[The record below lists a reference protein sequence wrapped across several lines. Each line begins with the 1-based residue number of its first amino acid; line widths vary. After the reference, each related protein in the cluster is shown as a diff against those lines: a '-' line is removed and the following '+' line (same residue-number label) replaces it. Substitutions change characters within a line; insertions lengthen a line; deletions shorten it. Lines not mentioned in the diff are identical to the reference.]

1 MTNPAHATSKPA
13 LSVEEKVELP
23 LPASQAWGLIQDFSR
38 VEDWHPVVAK
48 TRITSGTNNT
58 PGAVRHLT
66 FLNGGTLEE
75 KITAYSAV
83 DMRLE
88 YTITAGEFPVRNY
101 STVLCVE
108 AISPERSLV
117 RWTGT
122 FDRADES
129 EHPVEGRDDKA
140 AIGAARGVYS
150 TGVNALAILAKEIR
164 GIEETIGFY
173 ERGGTEGKPEL
184 VAKAFDPSATMKF
197 ARDGAL
203 VDVPIAQY
211 FAEYIKPGEQ
221 QQRQLF
227 IDAIHVRESAAS
239 ARLTIDYA
247 THQYIDFFNLLKIDG
262 RWLIVSKIFHKITK

>member
-1 MTNPAHATSKPA
+1 MTNPALATGKPS

-23 LPASQAWGLIQDFSR
+23 LPAAQVWGLIHDFSR

-48 TRITSGTNNT
+48 TRITSGTNNA

-75 KITAYSAV
+75 KITAYSAGE
-83 DMRLE
+83 MRLE
-88 YTITAGEFPVRNY
+88 YTITAGQFPVRNY
-101 STVLCVE
+101 STVLSVE

-117 RWTGT
+117 RWAGT

-140 AIGAARGVYS
+140 AIDAARGVYS
-150 TGVNALAILAKEIR
+150 TGLDALAILAEEIR

-173 ERGGTEGKPEL
+173 ERGGTEGQPEV

-197 ARDGAL
+197 VRDGAL

-211 FAEYIKPGEQ
+211 FADYIKLGVK

-227 IDAIHVRESAAS
+227 IDTIHVRGSAAS

-262 RWLIVSKIFHKITK
+262 RWLIVSKIFHRIPK